1 MVELVWLN
9 NIKISLYEFTAFILL
24 FGFRIITYLF
34 ANGAAL
40 DFEVGF
46 CFYSSGFFCLFLFT
60 AKRSLSF
67 TVQ

>member
-1 MVELVWLN
+1 MIELAWLN
-9 NIKISLYEFTAFILL
+9 NIEISLYEFTAFILL

-34 ANGAAL
+34 ANGSAL

-46 CFYSSGFFCLFLFT
+46 SFYSSGFFCLFLFA
-60 AKRSLSF
+60 AKRRLSF

>member
-34 ANGAAL
+34 ANGATL
-40 DFEVGF
+40 DFKIGF
-46 CFYSSGFFCLFLFT
+46 SFYSSGFFCLFFF
-60 AKRSLSF
+60 AEKRSLSF